1 MSVTAP
7 AGFLAAGTACGIKPE
22 GESDL
27 ALVATSGHRPVA
39 AAGVFTTNKVAAAP
53 VVVSRRHLV
62 NGMAASVVLNSGN
75 ANAATGSEGRA
86 ASLASA
92 EAVGAATGVDAT
104 DVLVCSTGLI
114 GVPLAVERILAAVD
128 GLVAELDSTQEAA
141 ARAADAILTT
151 DTARKE
157 ATATVELAGS
167 GEAGSGKTGSGKAG
181 SGKAGS
187 GKAGRVIT
195 VGAMAKGAAMLSP
208 AHATMLA
215 VLTTDAPV
223 GSSLLGSL
231 LADAVHGSFD
241 RITTDGARSTNDTV
255 LVLANGD
262 AGGDEI
268 VVGSPQAARL
278 AEAFDDVCRSLAE
291 QMVADA
297 EGATKLVRVTVR
309 GARTD
314 SDALLGARAIAESQL
329 VKCSWYGRD
338 PYWGRVLSEL
348 GAGGID
354 LDPEGVDIAYGGIT
368 VCRDGVAAAHD
379 TAALDMVMAERDLA
393 LDCDLHLG
401 TGSATILT
409 TDLTHAYVDENMG
422 TS

>member
-1 MSVTAP
+1 MRGGAVSVTAP
-7 AGFLAAGTACGIKPE
+7 SGFLAAGAACGIKPE
-22 GESDL
+22 GQPDL

-53 VVVSRRHLV
+53 VLLSRRHLA
-62 NGMAASVVLNSGN
+62 NGTAASVVLNSGN

-104 DVLVCSTGLI
+104 EVLVCSTGLI

-157 ATATVELAGS
+157 ATATVDLAGR
-167 GEAGSGKTGSGKAG
+167 GKAG
-181 SGKAGS
+181 SRKD
-187 GKAGRVIT
+187 GRVIT

-268 VVGSPQAARL
+268 TACSPQAARL

-314 SDALLGARAIAESQL
+314 SDALLGARSIAESQL

-379 TAALDMVMAERDLA
+379 TAALDTVMAERDLA

-401 TGSATILT
+401 SGSATILT